1 MAKAKRQ
8 IAEVMPKIDVV
19 IEVLDARLPVAFTC
33 VQCEP
38 DAGKAPWTKTLYQ
51 GSQQE

>member
-19 IEVLDARLPVAFTC
+19 IEVLDARLP
-33 VQCEP
+33 
-38 DAGKAPWTKTLYQ
+38 WTKTLYQ
-51 GSQQE
+51 SPEQE